1 MPRQNQRKSSTVT
14 TDKTSSL
21 FVKKVHAV
29 VKRIPLGKTMTY
41 KDVAAKAGFP
51 KAFRA
56 VGSLMAKNFAQE
68 IPCHRVIKSDGTM
81 GNYNRGG
88 IEKKKQLLA
97 YEQKLAAKHK
107 Q

>member
-1 MPRQNQRKSSTVT
+1 MQNQKRNKKFGAKSL
-14 TDKTSSL
+14 DKKVSIFTL
-21 FVKKVHAV
+21 KVHAV

-41 KDVAAKAGFP
+41 KEVAAKAGFP

-56 VGSLMAKNFAQE
+56 VGSLMAKNFALD

-81 GNYNRGG
+81 GQYNRGG

-97 YEQKLAAKHK
+97 YEQKLAAKHR
-107 Q
+107 